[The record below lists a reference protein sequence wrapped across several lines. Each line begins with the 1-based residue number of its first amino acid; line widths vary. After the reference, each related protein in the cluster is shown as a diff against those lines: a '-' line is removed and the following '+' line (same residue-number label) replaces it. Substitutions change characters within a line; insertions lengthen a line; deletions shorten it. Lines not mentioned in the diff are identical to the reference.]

1 MIPALYSGMQ
11 SQLGTGLQQTQ
22 GALGSMVNPLLATGG
37 LQQAREQ
44 ANLDVLRQQYE
55 EERDF
60 PLRGISALRSTLG
73 LPSVT
78 LGIGQQQTESAPGR
92 DIFSALTGAISQG
105 PSFMQTLN
113 ELGQGLGL
121 GTAFPSAE
129 LARIN
134 RERQSQG
141 LPPLTSLPG
150 R

>member
-1 MIPALYSGMQ
+1 
-11 SQLGTGLQQTQ
+11 
-22 GALGSMVNPLLATGG
+22 MVNPLLATGG